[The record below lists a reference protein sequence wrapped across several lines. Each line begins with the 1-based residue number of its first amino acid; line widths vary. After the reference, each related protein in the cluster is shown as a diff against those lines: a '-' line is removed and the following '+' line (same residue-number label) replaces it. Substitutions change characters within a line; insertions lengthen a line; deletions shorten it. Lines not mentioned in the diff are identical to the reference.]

1 MTEIATLFRQFLY
14 RDLAFILG
22 GFIVLWSLAY
32 ALRGRIGFPPIDWQN
47 LPLAST
53 VLIAAAAYVIGY
65 AVQDVGG
72 IVGLTSTTVR
82 FQPGRRRQWLYERF
96 SGVQWQAIDYVATND
111 REFKFEIH
119 LERLDI
125 PERVIEALERI
136 RSLKVISMCVGGC
149 LALSAFI
156 FAVELVLN
164 HSSVVDRV
172 IFIVSA
178 LLAPCLICLGWI
190 KGMQEMQFYQ
200 SICDENF
207 PRKTTRPRSS
217 NVMAS
222 QPASW
227 G

>member
-1 MTEIATLFRQFLY
+1 L
-14 RDLAFILG
+14 D
-22 GFIVLWSLAY
+22 
-32 ALRGRIGFPPIDWQN
+32 
-47 LPLAST
+47 
-53 VLIAAAAYVIGY
+53 
-65 AVQDVGG
+65 
-72 IVGLTSTTVR
+72 
-82 FQPGRRRQWLYERF
+82 ERF

-200 SICDENF
+200 SIYDENF